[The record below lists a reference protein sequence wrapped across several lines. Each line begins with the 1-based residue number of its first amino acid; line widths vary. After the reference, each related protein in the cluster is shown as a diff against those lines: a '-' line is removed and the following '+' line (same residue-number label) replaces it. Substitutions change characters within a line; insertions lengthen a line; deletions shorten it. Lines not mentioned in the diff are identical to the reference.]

1 MSLLACVLESTC
13 SGSDLPACMPAW
25 WAGWLGVRVRAR
37 AQKTTAQGIVDA
49 LKPDILKFHD
59 MSKGNIESIGLLF
72 SESEYADVSST
83 RTRVSFLSMLSLP
96 TPSCQHSS

>member
-1 MSLLACVLESTC
+1 
-13 SGSDLPACMPAW
+13 MPAW
-25 WAGWLGVRVRAR
+25 WAGWIRVRVRAR
-37 AQKTTAQGIVDA
+37 AQKTAAQGIVDV

>member
-1 MSLLACVLESTC
+1 MHACVVGWVD
-13 SGSDLPACMPAW
+13 SG
-25 WAGWLGVRVRAR
+25 AGAR
-37 AQKTTAQGIVDA
+37 AQKTAAQGIVHV